1 MKVRISQNSLRF
13 RLKQPEVQLLSQQRY
28 LAEVIEFGSEQNDQL
43 RFILNISG
51 DHTFNVAYESNTITI
66 SLAKLAVDEWLTTDQ
81 VGIDE
86 KVNTL
91 KGKTINVLVEKDFA
105 CLDGREEENEGTYP
119 NPKSNC

>member
-86 KVNTL
+86 KVNTA